1 MKNQLIKFII
11 LALIIVGA
19 FAFTNDNDQKKSNA
33 ESYEWQQVTVVESV
47 VEAGFGRSRIISSG
61 PGGKVNEEKILNLF
75 SATGINFSN
84 VQKNDVKISTT
95 ISKLTNQGWELVNVT
110 TGVSMYGQDNSDGIY
125 MTRYLF
131 KRAQ

>member
-1 MKNQLIKFII
+1 MKNQLFKFII
-11 LALIIVGA
+11 LAVIIVGA
-19 FAFTNDNDQKKSNA
+19 FAFTNDNDQKKSDA

-61 PGGKVNEEKILNLF
+61 PNGKVNEEKILNLF
-75 SATGINFSN
+75 SATGINFTN
-84 VQKNDVKISTT
+84 VQKNDVKISAT

>member
-1 MKNQLIKFII
+1 MKNQLFKFII
-11 LALIIVGA
+11 LAVIIVGA
-19 FAFTNDNDQKKSNA
+19 FAFTNDNDQKKSDA

-61 PGGKVNEEKILNLF
+61 PNGKVNEEKILNLF

-84 VQKNDVKISTT
+84 VQKNDVKISAT